1 MRLNR
6 YVAAGSGLS
15 RRAADVAV
23 TAGRVR
29 VNGQLGSLGIA
40 VEDGD
45 TVTLDGLTLS
55 LPTTFRYVALNK
67 PAGYIS
73 SRTRQGRSPI
83 VYDLLSPADQDLRL
97 AGRLDQQSS
106 GLVLLSNDGD
116 FINRMSHPSADKLK
130 VYEVDVD
137 RTPKAEHLAK
147 LERGI
152 ELADGNSRMS
162 VQAVDGHKLTLAL
175 SEGRSRQIR
184 RTLGALGYGITR
196 LHRVAIG
203 DYELGDLQPGQWR
216 EVSA

>member
-15 RRAADVAV
+15 RRAADLAV
-23 TAGRVR
+23 TAGRVS
-29 VNGQLGSLGIA
+29 VNGQRASLGEAI
-40 VEDGD
+40 ENGD
-45 TVTLDGLTLS
+45 TVTLDGQTLS
-55 LPTTFRYVALNK
+55 LPTTFRYLALNK
-67 PAGYIS
+67 PAGYVS

-83 VYDLLSPADQDLRL
+83 IYDLLGPAEQNLRL
-97 AGRLDQQSS
+97 AGRLDQPSS

-137 RTPKAEHLAK
+137 RAPKDEHLAK

-175 SEGRSRQIR
+175 SEGRNRQIR

-203 DYELGDLQPGQWR
+203 DYELGDLQTGQWR